1 MIGGGRL
8 AVAITATVIFITG
21 IAVVIL
27 MLMGS
32 DLGELWREIRTPLM
46 VLAVCFALFCT
57 LMAATVGARIRNRQ
71 RRPMARYELVL
82 SQADEATFD
91 EVAAALEQ
99 LVQTVREA
107 MVQRFMAGQPWIA
120 IESWFVPATQPG
132 ETGTTALMLLC
143 QPHRRD
149 SAIAALRRAYP
160 DLTLRPDRSRADGSP
175 LEFVNPSFTPD
186 HVLRVHKTRSWAHPI
201 GAGSQG
207 HETSNARS
215 TMADII
221 RQQQQEQRLSC
232 VRWCMVPAGE
242 HLDSRAAE
250 KLARLA
256 RVPNPAQSGDI
267 QQSLQSAGGAMGYLE
282 LQAGVQRQEISGRR
296 GRVRSESFSEL
307 QNLCRGLLAPALS
320 QRGANHLSERL
331 MVFRQRLYQRRW
343 TRGEPPLL
351 PSPGGKTLIS
361 PRELALVMEL
371 PSLGSEH
378 SLPVQR
384 NTVPYLP
391 IPTEMPRGVA
401 VMAYPPREG
410 DDSDDARH
418 TLVAEE
424 EEFVE
429 AELVEEQPIR

>member
-8 AVAITATVIFITG
+8 ALAITATVVFFTG
-21 IAVVIL
+21 IAIVVL

-32 DLGELWREIRTPLM
+32 DLGALWREIRTPLM
-46 VLAVCFALFCT
+46 VLAVCFALFVI
-57 LMAATVGARIRNRQ
+57 LVAATVGVRIRNRL

-120 IESWFVPATQPG
+120 IESWFVAATQPG

-143 QPHRRD
+143 QAHRRD
-149 SAIAALRRAYP
+149 SAMAALRRAYP
-160 DLTLRPDRSRADGSP
+160 DLTLRPDRTRSDGSP
-175 LEFVNPSFTPD
+175 LEFVKPSFTPD

-201 GAGSQG
+201 GAGGS
-207 HETSNARS
+207 ETSNARS

-232 VRWCMVPAGE
+232 VRWCIVPAAE

-282 LQAGVQRQEISGRR
+282 LQAGVQRQDVSGRR
-296 GRVRSESFSEL
+296 GKVRPESFSEL
-307 QNLCRGLLAPALS
+307 QNICRVLLAPALS
-320 QRGANHLSERL
+320 QRGSNHLSERL
-331 MVFRQRLYQRRW
+331 MIFRQRLYQRRW

-351 PSPGGKTLIS
+351 PAPGGKTMVS

-401 VMAYPPREG
+401 VMPFPPAENEQPV
-410 DDSDDARH
+410 RH

-429 AELVEEQPIR
+429 AELVEEEPLT